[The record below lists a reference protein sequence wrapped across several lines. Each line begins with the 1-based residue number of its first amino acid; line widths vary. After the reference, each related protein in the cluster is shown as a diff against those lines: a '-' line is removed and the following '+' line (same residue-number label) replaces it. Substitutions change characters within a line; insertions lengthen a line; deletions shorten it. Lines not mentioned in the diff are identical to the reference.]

1 MKDILLLGKKILLD
15 KSPVI
20 FKYSPDENWEKFWTP
35 KSGTWKYEDGYR
47 IGEEKGNFGGIL
59 FSNERFEKDVMFSFT
74 IGTVLPA
81 TRDVNAVF
89 CANWDEKTDY
99 LGDSYVCGLNG
110 WYEHKSGI
118 ERNMGYG
125 SNLYSTTSLYQ
136 YKPGTQVRMT
146 AGSIG
151 GHTFMVVDDIL
162 VSELIDPQPIS
173 GGHGGFSAYC
183 TKLKIKDIEIR
194 EINWEVFTQEY
205 DPEF

>member
-1 MKDILLLGKKILLD
+1 MKDILLLGKKILSD

-20 FKYSPDENWEKFWTP
+20 FKYSPDEDWEKFWTP
-35 KSGTWKYEDGYR
+35 KSGTWKYEDGYL

-89 CANWDEKTDY
+89 CANWDEKADY

-136 YKPGTQVRMT
+136 YKHQPAFPVWTGHPLSS
-146 AGSIG
+146 GS
-151 GHTFMVVDDIL
+151 
-162 VSELIDPQPIS
+162 
-173 GGHGGFSAYC
+173 A
-183 TKLKIKDIEIR
+183 
-194 EINWEVFTQEY
+194 
-205 DPEF
+205 